1 MHFLSIFAL
10 LLISCSLSVVAMDQE
25 SSDHKKITK
34 LSEKS
39 REALLKKSQGE
50 ISIDC
55 HYPVSPRNTMQHK
68 TSLGKITVFSTS
80 PQSPRAQL
88 TGLPDGKKS

>member
-25 SSDHKKITK
+25 SSDHKKIT
-34 LSEKS
+34 KS

-68 TSLGKITVFSTS
+68 TSLGKITVFNTS
-80 PQSPRAQL
+80 PQSPRAQI